1 MDARRVEEDDDDRE
15 STAGYRPDR
24 SKQKTEEDSKD
35 KGQKQKAQKKKKLEP
50 SLKWK
55 ALGMEEY
62 QEPWVFNSL
71 AVYVCCWVCCNHH
84 HYLHYHLIFIICN
97 IKFL

>member
-55 ALGMEEY
+55 AL
-62 QEPWVFNSL
+62 
-71 AVYVCCWVCCNHH
+71 
-84 HYLHYHLIFIICN
+84 
-97 IKFL
+97 

>member
-1 MDARRVEEDDDDRE
+1 MGRFLLRDFYPGLQEFHLKVQEKDDYMDARRVEEDEDDRE

-62 QEPWVFNSL
+62 QEP
-71 AVYVCCWVCCNHH
+71 
-84 HYLHYHLIFIICN
+84 
-97 IKFL
+97 

>member
-1 MDARRVEEDDDDRE
+1 MGRFLLWDFYPGLQEFHLKVQEKDDYMDARRVEEDEDDRE

-62 QEPWVFNSL
+62 QEP
-71 AVYVCCWVCCNHH
+71 
-84 HYLHYHLIFIICN
+84 
-97 IKFL
+97 

>member
-62 QEPWVFNSL
+62 QEPWVFKFPCCVRVLLSL
-71 AVYVCCWVCCNHH
+71 
-84 HYLHYHLIFIICN
+84 L
-97 IKFL
+97 